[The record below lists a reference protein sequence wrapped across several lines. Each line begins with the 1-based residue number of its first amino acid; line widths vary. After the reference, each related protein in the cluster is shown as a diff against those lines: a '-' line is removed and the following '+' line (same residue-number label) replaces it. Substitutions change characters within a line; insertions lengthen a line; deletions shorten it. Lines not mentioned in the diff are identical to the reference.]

1 MIILR
6 TANHQGIQDYKK
18 AIHDYSDKLDQSYSK
33 NIINHVQENKGGG
46 TFVLLVRSFNQ

>member
-18 AIHDYSDKLDQSYSK
+18 AIHDYSDKLDQ
-33 NIINHVQENKGGG
+33 
-46 TFVLLVRSFNQ
+46 TWL